1 VHLLGP
7 SKCRLTIFE
16 GKHHQIKRMFASF
29 SLKVI
34 SLHREAVGDLE
45 LLDELKE
52 GQWIEFSP
60 SR

>member
-1 VHLLGP
+1 
-7 SKCRLTIFE
+7 
-16 GKHHQIKRMFASF
+16 MFASF

-45 LLDELKE
+45 LLDELEE
-52 GQWIEFSP
+52 GQWMEFSP